1 MVLKKHLVV
10 VMSNF
15 NKQMLDKDIQINNM
29 EDRYNEAS
37 YTYHENLLKLLDA
50 KTNGDGEGGKTI
62 NELYRNVHEVF
73 SSVIVLQ
80 KNMVE
85 ASMDLVKLQLQRA
98 FEVSGLDKVIEE
110 NHDGQ

>member
-1 MVLKKHLVV
+1 MVLKKYLVV

-29 EDRYNEAS
+29 EDRFNEAS
-37 YTYHENLLKLLDA
+37 YTYHTNLLKLLDA

-62 NELYRNVHEVF
+62 DELYRNVHEVF
-73 SSVIVLQ
+73 SSVIALQ

-85 ASMDLVKLQLQRA
+85 ASMDVVKLQLQRA
-98 FEVSGLDKVIEE
+98 FELSGLDKVIEE
-110 NHDGQ
+110 NYDGK